1 MHHLHRAQNFNEYF
15 ETWNTTSSAAAAAA
29 EVALKELVLHLF
41 NCPYLQLGAKIVSP

>member
-15 ETWNTTSSAAAAAA
+15 ETGNTTSSAAAAA